1 MRFGLQHQ
9 VLWSGTPA
17 GLPLNITTMAEHL
30 TAAGYATHAIGC
42 APLRCCLITIIATTH
57 LYRSALTAVVAIG
70 ARKWHMG
77 FYAWDFTPTFR
88 GFQSYLGY
96 YGGGEGYFSHSAGAG
111 SESPGPYGGER
122 LHGYDFRLEEGRR
135 CGAGCSQVLW
145 SLNGSSCSAFGSC
158 PARGGGGCSPQ
169 GCVDKYSTIV
179 FSERAVEV
187 IE

>member
-9 VLWSGTPA
+9 VLWSGTPT

-30 TAAGYATHAIGC
+30 TTAGYATHAIG
-42 APLRCCLITIIATTH
+42 
-57 LYRSALTAVVAIG
+57 
-70 ARKWHMG
+70 KWHMG
-77 FYAWDFTPTFR
+77 FYTWDFTPTFR

-158 PARGGGGCSPQ
+158 PAHGGGGGGSSPQ

-187 IE
+187 IG